1 MESHPITQ
9 ALAAQ
14 LIAQQ
19 FPEWAHLPIT
29 RVELD
34 GWDNRTFR
42 LGDELSVRLPS
53 ADRYVPQVEK
63 EHRWLPLL
71 APQLPLPIPQP
82 VAKGEPA
89 LGFPRPW
96 SVYRWLPGE
105 VATVERARDLAEF
118 AADLGDFL
126 AALYRVDVMDGPPAG
141 AHSFFRGG
149 PLATYDAETR
159 AAIAGLDGV
168 IDARRAT
175 AAWDAALAASWDER
189 PVWVHGDVVASNL
202 LVDDGQLAAVIDFG
216 CCAVGDPACDL
227 AIAWT
232 FFDTESRSVFREHL
246 PVDDGTWMRGRGWA
260 LWKALI
266 TLAKGGSDADRA
278 ARRMGWRGGA
288 HDVIAAILASE
299 EFA

>member
-266 TLAKGGSDADRA
+266 TLAKGGSVADRA

-288 HDVIAAILASE
+288 RDVIAAILASE